1 MLYQLLIANAEISAC
16 TILTTYWK
24 LCVTLFFEMI
34 ASGVLL
40 FDEGSWSFEE
50 KKFGIHAD
58 IDIAIDI
65 DTDSIATSKGQSKR
79 LISWKICSTSL
90 QTHATIKSQ
99 ISILYTHFSWDIT
112 AILFYEIVPNLMIKT
127 HSNLQ
132 IFYFFGAQMKFN
144 SHSVAEVCISWN
156 WNRHCWTWM
165 HDWELSFLNKFL
177 KSLRFFISNIII
189 NIKRRIWKEIFS
201 I

>member
-1 MLYQLLIANAEISAC
+1 MLILILIH
-16 TILTTYWK
+16 ID
-24 LCVTLFFEMI
+24 I
-34 ASGVLL
+34 
-40 FDEGSWSFEE
+40 E
-50 KKFGIHAD
+50 KE

-65 DTDSIATSKGQSKR
+65 DTDSIASSKGQSKR

-90 QTHATIKSQ
+90 QIQAAITSQ

-127 HSNLQ
+127 TSNLQ
-132 IFYFFGAQMKFN
+132 IYKFTIFFGAQMKFN

-177 KSLRFFISNIII
+177 KSLRFLLSNIII
-189 NIKRRIWKEIFS
+189 MANIKRRI
-201 I
+201 